1 MSRKKGPSKIPTI
14 RGRIAE
20 RLQRAEERFDESQE
34 DEMEFPEGPGEI
46 TLTGPAERGV
56 VALACLILENL
67 REVGGTRAPKK
78 ELESVLRKAL
88 ATFDR
93 KEVMEIEVEAY
104 EILLWI
110 GNAIDPEWS
119 RELDETPEAEDITPD
134 SDHMELIRWAI
145 ADQKDL
151 VLEYYSHGRGELTH
165 RRVTPISLE
174 AETYL
179 HGYCHLRQDD
189 RVFRIQRIAELK
201 PAAEHAPWSTDR
213 SPADDPPKRPKP
225 PPAEPPADMEP
236 GASASSGADPVA
248 ESGGDGSQ
256 QTADPKASHGTDDG
270 TDDDDSQMSL
280 DNSSSSDDEP
290 KTQREA
296 ELEKLRA
303 AGGAEPGEHAD
314 GGDTG
319 ESDNQTERRRPD
331 DGQLS
336 LLGEE

>member
-1 MSRKKGPSKIPTI
+1 MSRQKGPSKIPTI

-34 DEMEFPEGPGEI
+34 DEMAFPEGPGEI
-46 TLTGPAERGV
+46 TLTGPSERGV

-225 PPAEPPADMEP
+225 PPSEPPAEM
-236 GASASSGADPVA
+236 GAAESASSGADPVA
-248 ESGGDGSQ
+248 ERGNDASK
-256 QTADPKASHGTDDG
+256 QTAAPKASDG
-270 TDDDDSQMSL
+270 SDESDSQISL
-280 DNSSSSDDEP
+280 DNSSSSEDEP

-303 AGGAEPGEHAD
+303 AGGAQPGDDAD
-314 GGDTG
+314 GGGAD
-319 ESDNQTERRRPD
+319 ESENQTERRRPD

>member
-1 MSRKKGPSKIPTI
+1 MSRQKGPSKIPTI

-20 RLQRAEERFDESQE
+20 RLQRAEERFDEDQE

-67 REVGGTRAPKK
+67 REVGGTRAPNK

-145 ADQKDL
+145 ADKKDL

-225 PPAEPPADMEP
+225 PPSEPPADMEP
-236 GASASSGADPVA
+236 A
-248 ESGGDGSQ
+248 ESAPSGTDPAPEHGGEGSQ
-256 QTADPKASHGTDDG
+256 QSADSKAPDG
-270 TDDDDSQMSL
+270 TDENDSQMSL
-280 DNSSSSDDEP
+280 DNSPSSDDEP

-296 ELEKLRA
+296 ELDKLRA
-303 AGGAEPGEHAD
+303 AGGADADRGDAD
-314 GGDTG
+314 GGDAD